1 MKQTEKDHS
10 SSGGRLACFARLAD
24 SKDLFV
30 GTNASI
36 VKKRNKQAK
45 KKRRRKK
52 HEYLVIHL
60 KYFL

>member
-30 GTNASI
+30 GNTASI
-36 VKKRNKQAK
+36 VVKLSEEKGWEKRALDY
-45 KKRRRKK
+45 R
-52 HEYLVIHL
+52 EIMLM
-60 KYFL
+60 